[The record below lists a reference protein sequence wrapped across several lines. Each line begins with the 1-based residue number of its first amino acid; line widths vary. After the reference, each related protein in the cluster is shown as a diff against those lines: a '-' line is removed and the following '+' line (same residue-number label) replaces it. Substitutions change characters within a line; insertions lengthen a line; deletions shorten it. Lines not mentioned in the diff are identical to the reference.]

1 MKQRRFYIALMM
13 LVMVLVCAAIAG
25 CGEKQNDT
33 QLPENSTTPSIS
45 ETEPAETENVEDE
58 TVAVGET
65 TGAEETTKPTTAQEE
80 MPVDEAENTEEIPF
94 DELLLA
100 IS

>member
-1 MKQRRFYIALMM
+1 MKKLIAMM

-58 TVAVGET
+58 TVAVEET

-80 MPVDEAENTEEIPF
+80 MPVDEAENNEEISF
-94 DELLLA
+94 DNLLA
-100 IS
+100 AS